1 MPHSSRQIELDVA
14 VLGGGIAGLWLINR
28 LLATGYDAALLE
40 SRALGGIQS
49 IASQGMIH
57 GGIKYSLSGQLSGAS
72 AILADMPSRWR
83 AALAGEGE
91 LDLRQTRVLSDKFYL
106 WSSGGIAS
114 NLQAMLAS
122 RALQGRVRALS
133 RDQYPELLKNPR
145 FSGKAYQLDDLVLD
159 LPSLIS
165 NLANKARRHLAK
177 VDLSS
182 TRLARN
188 DQGQVSIML
197 ETTEGP
203 LEVFAKKVIL
213 ASGRG
218 NAALLAQL
226 NLTEPR
232 MQIRPLQQVMVKHAH
247 PQPFFG
253 HCLGLSTDPRLT
265 ISSHPM
271 ADGEQV
277 WYLGGKLAE
286 MGADLS
292 PSALINYAREELAE
306 LMPWVDLGQARWAC
320 LTVERAE
327 ARQPKLSRPEGP
339 SLIAAPSTK
348 NLDVAWPTKLTLAPH
363 LADLAIDRLQQAGLG
378 PSGTKQSQSLAELL
392 GSPAIAPPPWEQA
405 FRGSQP

>member
-1 MPHSSRQIELDVA
+1 MPHSTRQIQLDVA
-14 VLGGGIAGLWLINR
+14 VIGGGIAGLWLINR
-28 LLATGYDAALLE
+28 LLDAGYDAALLE
-40 SRALGGIQS
+40 SRALGGVQS

-57 GGIKYSLSGQLSGAS
+57 GGIKYSLSGQLSGTS

-91 LDLRQTRVLSDKFYL
+91 LDLRQTRLLSDKFYL

-122 RALQGRVRALS
+122 RALQGRVSALS
-133 RDQYPELLKNPR
+133 QQHYPELLKNPR
-145 FSGKAYQLDDLVLD
+145 FAGKVYQLDDLVLD
-159 LPSLIS
+159 LPSLVA
-165 NLANKARRHLAK
+165 NLADKTRRHLAK

-182 TRLARN
+182 TRLVRD

-197 ETTEGP
+197 ETSDGP
-203 LEVFAKKVIL
+203 LEVLAQKVIL

-232 MQIRPLQQVMVKHAH
+232 MQIRPLQQVMIKHAH
-247 PQPFFG
+247 PQPFYG
-253 HCLGLSTDPRLT
+253 HCLGLGTSPRLT

-286 MGADLS
+286 IGAELS
-292 PSALINYAREELAE
+292 PSALISYAQAELAE
-306 LMPWVDLGQARWAC
+306 LLPWVDLTQARWAC

-327 ARQPKLSRPEGP
+327 ARQPNLNRPDGP
-339 SLIAAPSTK
+339 SLIAAPKTQ
-348 NLDVAWPTKLTLAPH
+348 NLEVAWPTKLTLAPH
-363 LADLAIDRLQQAGLG
+363 LADMVMQGLQRAGLEA
-378 PSGTKQSQSLAELL
+378 SGTRHSQLLAERL
-392 GSPAIAPPPWEQA
+392 GAPAIAPPPWEQA
-405 FRGSQP
+405 FRESQP